1 MAGERCLIAL
11 REVFSY
17 PIVAKGDERD
27 MSVTIEDVSR
37 AAGVSIKTVSR
48 VVNREKYV
56 AQATREKVER
66 AIKDLDFRPNFAA
79 RALAGHRS
87 FQIALIYD
95 NPSPYNAQNIQAGVR
110 ARCTEGNYRMIA
122 QPSDAESPAVLAEIC
137 SLIDQAQLDGIIL
150 TPPFTDRNDIVA
162 ELKRRC
168 IPYVMISPAIR
179 DSETSCAFIDNAQAA
194 EDMTAHLIRLGHRR
208 IGFVEGHPHYATSA
222 QRFDGY
228 RRALIA
234 ADIPYQPDLV
244 QPGLY
249 NFASGS
255 GAAEVLLALSNP
267 PTAIFAC
274 NDDMAAGVLATA
286 HRLGKS
292 LPLELSVAGFDD
304 TDLAPIIWPPLTTI
318 HQPVRELGYAAADLL
333 FQLPEHI
340 EHRQLPYELV
350 IRGSTIKHC

>member
-1 MAGERCLIAL
+1 MT
-11 REVFSY
+11 
-17 PIVAKGDERD
+17 
-27 MSVTIEDVSR
+27 VTIEDVSR

-66 AIKDLDFRPNFAA
+66 AIEALGFRPNFAA

-122 QPSDAESPAVLAEIC
+122 QPSDADSPTVLSEIC
-137 SLIDQAQLDGIIL
+137 GLIDQAQLDGIIL
-150 TPPFTDRNDIVA
+150 TPPFTDRSDIVA
-162 ELKRRC
+162 ELKHRN
-168 IPYVMISPAIR
+168 IPYVMISPAVR
-179 DSETSCAFIDNAQAA
+179 DPATSCAYIDNAQAA
-194 EDMTAHLIRLGHRR
+194 EDMTSHLIALGHLR

-222 QRFDGY
+222 QRLDGY
-228 RRALIA
+228 RRALTVA
-234 ADIPYQPDLV
+234 AISYDADLV

-255 GAAEVLLALSNP
+255 TAAEALLDLADP
-267 PTAIFAC
+267 PTAIFASS
-274 NDDMAAGVLATA
+274 DDMAAGVLATA

-292 LPLELSVAGFDD
+292 LPRQLSVTGFDD

-333 FQLPEHI
+333 FQLPDKI
-340 EHRQLPYELV
+340 EHRELPYGVV
-350 IRGSTIKHC
+350 IRGSTAGHS